1 MPEICYVDYKK
12 LDYDSLISPTLT
24 GWGDKSIQ
32 MHYMD
37 KKLFEI
43 NALKLL
49 QELRMLSGINYRKYK
64 ASNKLKNNSVLVEF
78 SYINKLIDDFVK
90 NNNIKNFKK

>member
-1 MPEICYVDYKK
+1 MSEVCYVDYKK
-12 LDYDSLISPTLT
+12 LDYDNLISPTLT

-49 QELRMLSGINYRKYK
+49 QELRMISGINYKKYN
-64 ASNKLKNNSVLVEF
+64 ACSKLDNNIVSSEF
-78 SYINKLIDDFVK
+78 NYMNKLIDDFVK
-90 NNNIKNFKK
+90 DNNIKNFKK